1 MPTYIIEREIPG
13 AGELTD
19 DQLRGI
25 TQKSNDVVEGLEK
38 PYTWRHSYVAGNKIY
53 CVHDAENA
61 DVVREHAR
69 RGEFPAN
76 LVAEVSAVFDSTGP
90 RGMPA

>member
-19 DQLRGI
+19 EQLRGI

-61 DVVREHAR
+61 DVVR
-69 RGEFPAN
+69 
-76 LVAEVSAVFDSTGP
+76 
-90 RGMPA
+90 